1 MRPLRARSAAA
12 KATRSGGRGSPTR
25 AKAETRRSERVSPVA
40 KGAGASA
47 MLGDFVARIR
57 EVPLLRRP
65 MLIGSLCLVGIA
77 VGTGLIAGGQVA
89 AAVAGVGAFIEG
101 TSVAGGFALD
111 RVTISGNDRT
121 SPNAVYD
128 ALGLKQGESIFA
140 ADPAGVRARLLE
152 LPWVADA
159 VVERRFP
166 DTINVTIVERRPFA
180 VWQSGETLNV
190 VERSGAIIRGQRADD
205 FAKLPLLIG
214 AGAAESAAPLID
226 ILGGLRATGVRV
238 RAVERVSRR
247 RWDLILDRGVR
258 VRLPEREWEVQLDEL
273 ERLIVDRGILE
284 RDVEIIDLRYPENY
298 IFQLHNGDSR
308 PVSRERPA

>member
-1 MRPLRARSAAA
+1 MRPLRARSLPA

-25 AKAETRRSERVSPVA
+25 AKAETRRSERTTPAPQGS
-40 KGAGASA
+40 GASA
-47 MLGDFVARIR
+47 MVRDFLGRIR

-77 VGTGLIAGGQVA
+77 GGTGLFAGGQVA
-89 AAVAGVGAFIEG
+89 SAIAGIGAFVEG
-101 TSVAGGFALD
+101 TSIAGGFALD
-111 RVTISGNDRT
+111 SVVISGDDRT

-140 ADPAGVRARLLE
+140 ADPAAIRTRLLE

-166 DTINVTIVERRPFA
+166 ATVNIALIERRPFA
-180 VWQSGETLNV
+180 VWQSGDILNV

-214 AGAAESAAPLID
+214 AGAAETAAPLID
-226 ILGGLRATGVRV
+226 KLSGLRATGVRV

-258 VRLPEREWEVQLDEL
+258 VRLPESGWDIQLDEL
-273 ERLIVDRGILE
+273 ETLIVDRGILE